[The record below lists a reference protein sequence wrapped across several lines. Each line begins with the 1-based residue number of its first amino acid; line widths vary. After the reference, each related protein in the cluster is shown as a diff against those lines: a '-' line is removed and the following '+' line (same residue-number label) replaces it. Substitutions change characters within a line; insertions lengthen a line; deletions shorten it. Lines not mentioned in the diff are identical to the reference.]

1 MGNAGPRSRWQV
13 ARQLFVGGDD
23 PYAGADLTSSR
34 NATAVLVAL
43 HGLLVL
49 ILLPLFPP
57 TEGAG
62 EAIGWTLALGGVA
75 VNLASAAWLFGM
87 PEVRFGVMLAV
98 AYSGIAELVML
109 QLLAQTVL
117 PYQAL
122 FLIWVGASA
131 VQPARR
137 ALVLLAA
144 IVAATLAPLVV
155 GADVQTGD
163 VVGLALLLAAISLV
177 LIAYVGYVRAQRLTL
192 QGQERDARAHAM
204 AATKR
209 VRDLQWITDAALPHA
224 GLQELLEQLLSRIAT
239 VFDADHGAILL
250 RAEGESRFEL
260 RATHGIQQDADARVP
275 PLSSQTGSRG
285 GSPSR
290 AVRSRSPETMRVG
303 W

>member
-1 MGNAGPRSRWQV
+1 V

-34 NATAVLVAL
+34 NATGVLVAL

-62 EAIGWTLALGGVA
+62 EAVGWTLALAGVA
-75 VNLASAAWLFGM
+75 LNLASSVWLFRM

-98 AYSGIAELVML
+98 AYIGIAELVML

-122 FLIWVGASA
+122 FLIWVGAGA
-131 VQPARR
+131 VQPTRR
-137 ALVLLAA
+137 SLLLLAT

-155 GADVQTGD
+155 GADVQAGD
-163 VVGLALLLAAISLV
+163 VVGLALLLAAIGLV

-192 QGQERDARAHAM
+192 QAQERDARANAM

-224 GLQELLEQLLSRIAT
+224 GLQ
-239 VFDADHGAILL
+239 
-250 RAEGESRFEL
+250 
-260 RATHGIQQDADARVP
+260 
-275 PLSSQTGSRG
+275 
-285 GSPSR
+285 
-290 AVRSRSPETMRVG
+290 
-303 W
+303 